1 MATNRIETLD
11 PALIRPG
18 KPVFCIAV
26 VWAEPVMLVCVLY
39 IHVVVWAEPVM
50 LVCVLYIHAIVWAEP
65 VMLVCVL
72 VLCIHVVVQ
81 AEPCNDHYSK
91 HIFIHTGSI
100 QHIFICTPRFYSA
113 CLQCSSVLFH
123 MRVVHHQLRGDH
135 ECSKLFI
142 LHVFLACVVSFH
154 IIKLENVEPI

>member
-26 VWAEPVMLVCVLY
+26 VWAEPVMLVRVLY
-39 IHVVVWAEPVM
+39 
-50 LVCVLYIHAIVWAEP
+50 
-65 VMLVCVL
+65 
-72 VLCIHVVVQ
+72 IHVVVQ
-81 AEPCNDHYSK
+81 AEPCNDHYGK

-100 QHIFICTPRFYSA
+100 QHIFICTPQFHSA

-135 ECSKLFI
+135 ERSKLFI

-154 IIKLENVEPI
+154 ITKLENVEPI